1 MLLDCFRRQ
10 GFSFR
15 KVELWDNL
23 FAYSSLRLYL
33 LGLGNLSKRSLISFI
48 WHLLWCLTSS
58 SILQLGVLVSL
69 KASLCAKFWAFDRLR
84 CSSNLRLLLM
94 IECCEASK
102 TFPFSS
108 LCSSRD
114 PRTLR
119 LQKIR
124 GWACLLLCVNHRLE
138 SCTLRF
144 SESLIKGLSL
154 LCRCCILESRC
165 FLLFVE
171 PIFKA
176 RARSLGE
183 LLQLLAWA
191 QVEEAPTCLW
201 RQCLSE
207 VFLSTRTPWWGMA
220 MGPSFGGVRRGNR
233 GDKDWRRWRC

>member
-33 LGLGNLSKRSLISFI
+33 LWLRNLSKRSLISFI
-48 WHLLWCLTSS
+48 CHLLRCLARTSF
-58 SILQLGVLVSL
+58 LQLGVLVSL

-84 CSSNLRLLLM
+84 CSSNLRLFLM
-94 IECCEASK
+94 IECCEAGK

-108 LCSSRD
+108 LCPCTD

-124 GWACLLLCVNHRLE
+124 GWACILLCVNHRLE

-144 SESLIKGLSL
+144 SEGLIKGLSL
-154 LCRCCILESRC
+154 LCSLCILESWC

-176 RARSLGE
+176 RTRSLRE
-183 LLQLLAWA
+183 LL
-191 QVEEAPTCLW
+191 
-201 RQCLSE
+201 
-207 VFLSTRTPWWGMA
+207 
-220 MGPSFGGVRRGNR
+220 
-233 GDKDWRRWRC
+233 